1 MKKYIKPIVDC
12 YEFETISLFAGSPS
26 SQVGGSL
33 EDGGSVEEGDEV
45 LGRENNHNPNLWD
58 SGW

>member
-12 YEFETISLFAGSPS
+12 YEFETISLCAGSPS
-26 SQVGGSL
+26 TEVGGDL
-33 EDGGSVEEGDEV
+33 DKGGSYEEGDEA
-45 LGRENNHNPNLWD
+45 LGRENNHNSNLWD